1 MRNFAMHFWRTLA
14 GFGDA
19 TALVVPSEEEQ
30 GGVTTISFSEWVR
43 RVHRVAV
50 GLMEKGVEPG
60 ARIGLITQNC
70 TDLLTF
76 AAGAWVVGACLVP
89 LVPGRERR
97 ELLRCLARSGTEWIV
112 VRDRDGLD
120 QIRGQAANL
129 PEHLQW
135 VLLDGD
141 KAPTAQ
147 NIHTL
152 DAILEAGHYRERRGG
167 EKQLAKRMFEQPL
180 EQPTTI
186 FFAPEPGDD
195 PHGAFFDGERTA
207 RLIENLGQ
215 DLLLD
220 DGDGEARVATIL
232 SYGWFHA
239 FLVSMATLF
248 QGKAVIAADSLG
260 DVIANLGKLEPT
272 HLLTGPAFLEGQA
285 RKWQAR
291 IEAAPEFLKQMTE
304 EPSQKSRFSLGRA
317 LGVFGERAADKVLAE
332 PIRQDLGTSLRAIY
346 VVEGR
351 LPDEVHGVLARA
363 RIQLLGLHGYPECG
377 ISHLERIGAQRRNS
391 VGRPL
396 QGVACKIED
405 AKGDEAGQ
413 ILIRSESMA
422 RGYWDEEGP
431 RTVQQGW
438 LHTGDIGYIEDGFL
452 FIGAKEADTGDEEAE
467 AKEVHGDREE
477 E

>member
-1 MRNFAMHFWRTLA
+1 MRNFAMHFWRTIA
-14 GFGDA
+14 GHGDA
-19 TALVVPSEEEQ
+19 IALVSPGENNTLTE
-30 GGVTTISFSEWVR
+30 VTFNEWVR
-43 RVHRVAV
+43 RVHRLAV

-60 ARIGLITQNC
+60 TRVGLISQNC

-76 AAGAWVVGACLVP
+76 AASAWVVGACLVP

-141 KAPTAQ
+141 KAPTAP
-147 NIHTL
+147 NVHTL

-207 RLIENLGQ
+207 SLISNLGQ
-215 DLLLD
+215 DLLLEED
-220 DGDGEARVATIL
+220 DRVALIL

-239 FLVSMATLF
+239 FLVAMATLF
-248 QGKAVIAADSLG
+248 QGKAVVTADSLG
-260 DVIANLGKLEPT
+260 DVIGNLGVLAPT

-285 RKWQAR
+285 RKWQSR
-291 IEAAPEFLKQMTE
+291 IEAAPEFLKKMTE
-304 EPSQKSRFSLGRA
+304 EPDQKNRFSLSRA
-317 LGVFGERAADKVLAE
+317 LGVFGERAADRVLAE
-332 PIRQDLGTSLRAIY
+332 PIRQDLGVSLRAIY
-346 VVEGR
+346 VVEGK
-351 LPDEVHGVLARA
+351 LPDEVHGVLSRA
-363 RIQLLGLHGYPECG
+363 QIQLLGLHGYPECG
-377 ISHLERIGAQRRNS
+377 ITHLERIGAQRRNS

-405 AKGDEAGQ
+405 ARGDEAGQ

-431 RTVQQGW
+431 RTVKQGW
-438 LHTGDIGYIEDGFL
+438 LYTGDIGRIEEGFL
-452 FIGAKEADTGDEEAE
+452 LIGAAPANTSDEEAK
-467 AKEVHGDREE
+467 AQGQEE